1 MKINKNDKETAIFW
15 LAHET
20 KVPAVNIAGYSKL
33 LVVGKYGKPNKK
45 QR

>member
-1 MKINKNDKETAIFW
+1 MKIKKYKETAIFW

-20 KVPAVNIAGYSKL
+20 EAPAVNIAGYSKL
-33 LVVGKYGKPNKK
+33 LVVGKYGKLNKK